1 MSCSTAYQ
9 QKYLKQLTSHLGDSG
24 MKNRPK
30 SCTRQGIVPEIKKEN
45 ATYIATFVNFTL
57 IDENHAYEHYLLEP
71 KSSNLRT
78 LQ

>member
-1 MSCSTAYQ
+1 
-9 QKYLKQLTSHLGDSG
+9 